1 MERESSWA
9 LCRAPE
15 LPDADFQR
23 WRELLESRAGM
34 VLDDRQRSFLQIHLA
49 ARMRELEI
57 SDYDGYYRIVC
68 GGVSGRIEWVRLL
81 DRLTIQ
87 ATRFFRHPPSFAL
100 LEAYVSEFAQAA
112 GGSSLALWSLG
123 CASGEEAFSM
133 AISTAEVLS
142 RQGHPMTFALTGTDI
157 SSEAL
162 RQARQGTFSRQ
173 RLDGVPVPLRERY
186 FRAREDGTF
195 EICSRLADRL
205 CFARLNVLEL
215 SQAPLQGFNVI
226 FCQNLLIY
234 FRRWLRRDLLNQL
247 VQRLAPGGLLV
258 LGVGEVSNWRH
269 PQLIPVEHPEVLA
282 FTRQADCPA

>member
-1 MERESSWA
+1 MGRESSWA

-15 LPDADFQR
+15 LPDADFER
-23 WRELLESRAGM
+23 WRQLLETRAGM
-34 VLDDRQRSFLQIHLA
+34 VLDDRQRSFLQIQLA
-49 ARMRELEI
+49 ARMRELAI
-57 SDYDGYYRIVC
+57 ADYESYYRTVC
-68 GGVSGRIEWVRLL
+68 EGVSGRVEWVRLL

-100 LEAYVSEFAQAA
+100 LEAYVSEFVQTAEGQP
-112 GGSSLALWSLG
+112 LALWSLG
-123 CASGEEAFSM
+123 CSSGEEAFSM
-133 AISTAEVLS
+133 AISTAEALS
-142 RQGHPMTFALTGTDI
+142 RQGQPMTFSLTGTDI

-173 RLDGVPVPLRERY
+173 RLDGVPANLRERY
-186 FRAREDGTF
+186 FRSREDGSYQ
-195 EICSRLADRL
+195 ICPRLAERL

-215 SQAPLQGFNVI
+215 SQAPLQGLNVI

-258 LGVGEVSNWRH
+258 LGVGEVSNWSH
-269 PQLIPVEHPEVLA
+269 PQLVPAEHPEVLA
-282 FTRQADCPA
+282 FVRQADCPA

>member
-1 MERESSWA
+1 MRESSWA
-9 LCRAPE
+9 LRRAPE
-15 LPDADFQR
+15 LPDADFER
-23 WRELLESRAGM
+23 WRQLLETRAGM
-34 VLDDRQRSFLQIHLA
+34 VLDERQRGFLQIQLA

-57 SDYDGYYRIVC
+57 ADYDGYYRTVC
-68 GGVSGRIEWVRLL
+68 AGVSGRIEWVRLL

-100 LEAYVSEFAQAA
+100 LEAYVNEFAQT
-112 GGSSLALWSLG
+112 GEGRSLTLWSLG

-142 RQGHPMTFALTGTDI
+142 RQEQPLTFALTGTDI

-162 RQARQGTFSRQ
+162 RQARQGTYSLQ
-173 RLDGVPVPLRERY
+173 RLAGVPAALRERY
-186 FRAREDGTF
+186 FHAREDGSF
-195 EICSRLADRL
+195 EICSRLAERL

-215 SQAPLQGFNVI
+215 GQAPLQGLNVI

-258 LGVGEVSNWRH
+258 LGVGEVSNWSH
-269 PQLIPVEHPEVLA
+269 PQLIPVDHPEVLA
-282 FTRQADCPA
+282 FTRQVERPV

>member
-1 MERESSWA
+1 MGESSWA
-9 LCRAPE
+9 LCRAPA
-15 LPDADFQR
+15 LPDADFER
-23 WRELLESRAGM
+23 WRQLLETRAGM
-34 VLDDRQRSFLQIHLA
+34 VLDERQRSFLQVQLA
-49 ARMRELEI
+49 ARMRELGI
-57 SDYDGYYRIVC
+57 AAYDDYYRVVGAGI
-68 GGVSGRIEWVRLL
+68 SGRVEWVRLL

-100 LEAYVSEFAQAA
+100 LEAFVSEFVQAA
-112 GGSSLALWSLG
+112 KGNSLTLWSLG

-133 AISTAEVLS
+133 AISTADVLS

-162 RQARQGTFSRQ
+162 RQARQGTYGPQ
-173 RLDGVPVPLRERY
+173 RLAGVSPERRERY
-186 FRAREDGTF
+186 FRAREDGSF
-195 EICSRLADRL
+195 EVAAWLAERL

-215 SQAPLQGFNVI
+215 GQAPLHGLNVI

-258 LGVGEVSNWRH
+258 LGVGEVSNWSH
-269 PQLIPVEHPEVLA
+269 PQLVPVDHPEVLA
-282 FTRQADCPA
+282 FTRQVSPPA

>member
-1 MERESSWA
+1 
-9 LCRAPE
+9 
-15 LPDADFQR
+15 
-23 WRELLESRAGM
+23 M
-34 VLDDRQRSFLQIHLA
+34 VLDDRQRSFLQIQLA
-49 ARMRELEI
+49 ARMRELAI
-57 SDYDGYYRIVC
+57 ADYEGYYRIVC
-68 GGVSGRIEWVRLL
+68 EGVSGRIEWVRLL

-100 LEAYVSEFAQAA
+100 LEAYVSEFVQTAA
-112 GGSSLALWSLG
+112 GQSLALWSLG
-123 CASGEEAFSM
+123 CSSGEEAFSM

-142 RQGHPMTFALTGTDI
+142 RQGQSMTFSLTGTDI

-173 RLDGVPVPLRERY
+173 RLDGVPATLRERY
-186 FRAREDGTF
+186 FRSREDGSYQ
-195 EICSRLADRL
+195 ICPRLAERL

-215 SQAPLQGFNVI
+215 SQAPLQGLNVI

-258 LGVGEVSNWRH
+258 LGVGEVSNWSH
-269 PQLIPVEHPEVLA
+269 PQLVPAEHPEVLA
-282 FTRQADCPA
+282 FVRQADCPA

>member
-1 MERESSWA
+1 MGGESSWA

-15 LPDADFQR
+15 LPDADFER
-23 WRELLESRAGM
+23 WRQLLETRAGM
-34 VLDDRQRSFLQIHLA
+34 VLDDRQRSFLQVQLA
-49 ARMRELEI
+49 ARMRELAI
-57 SDYDGYYRIVC
+57 ADYESYYRIVC
-68 GGVSGRIEWVRLL
+68 EGVSGRVEWVRLL

-100 LEAYVSEFAQAA
+100 LEAYVSKFVQTAEGQ
-112 GGSSLALWSLG
+112 SLALWSLG
-123 CASGEEAFSM
+123 CSSGEEAFSM

-142 RQGHPMTFALTGTDI
+142 RQGQPMTFSLTGTDI

-162 RQARQGTFSRQ
+162 RQARQGIFSRQ
-173 RLDGVPVPLRERY
+173 RLDGVSTTLRERY
-186 FRAREDGTF
+186 FRSREDGSYQ
-195 EICSRLADRL
+195 ICPRLAERL

-215 SQAPLQGFNVI
+215 SQAPLQGLNVI

-258 LGVGEVSNWRH
+258 LGVGEVSNWSH
-269 PQLIPVEHPEVLA
+269 PQLVPAEHPEVLA
-282 FTRQADCPA
+282 FVRQADCPA